1 MALAESVDGQSF
13 GALPPS
19 RVIPA
24 GRENGTE
31 LGNALR
37 AFRSAFIGVGV
48 MSCMINLLYLTG
60 SLFMLEV
67 YDRVLPSRS
76 VPTLVGL
83 AVLAGGLFIAQGVLD
98 LIRGRI
104 LGRIG
109 TALDEALNSRV
120 FDTIVRLPLTMG
132 ARNEGLQPLRDLDNV
147 RSFLSGMGPGA
158 FFDLPW
164 LPFYLA
170 ICFAFHVVIGLTALV
185 GAVILVTLT
194 LMTEFMSRRPAREA
208 IGLAARRNDLAA
220 TSRRN
225 AEVLVAMGMAGR
237 MTRRWTE
244 ANQTYLAGNQRASD
258 VTGGLGAI
266 AKVMRMTLQSAV
278 LAVGAYLVIHQEAT
292 AGIIIAGSILS
303 ARALAP
309 VDLAI
314 AHWKS
319 FVAAR
324 QSWHRLSGLLQSMPA
339 RIAQTMLQSPS
350 SRLSVE
356 AVSITAPGEQKVIVQ
371 DVTFALAA
379 GNGLGVIGPSGSGKS
394 SLVRALVGV
403 WQPAR
408 GKVRLDGA
416 ALDQW
421 SPDVLGRHVGYLP
434 QDVELFAGTV
444 AQNIGRFDPEAS
456 SETIIAAAKEA
467 GVHEMIIK
475 MRDGY
480 DTQVGEQGTALS
492 AGQAQR
498 VALARALYGNP
509 FLIVLDEPNSNL
521 DTEGD
526 EALRRAIR
534 AARERGAIVVVVAHR
549 PIGIE
554 ALDQVLILRDGRM
567 QALGPKETVLGQAL
581 QRVASPSPIKIVADA
596 GVAR

>member
-1 MALAESVDGQSF
+1 MAVAPGVRRS
-13 GALPPS
+13 
-19 RVIPA
+19 
-24 GRENGTE
+24 E
-31 LGNALR
+31 LGEALR
-37 AFRSAFIGVGV
+37 ACRTAFIGVGV

-83 AVLAGGLFIAQGVLD
+83 IILAVGLYIAQGILD

-104 LGRIG
+104 LGRVG
-109 TALDEALNSRV
+109 TSLDEALNARV
-120 FDTIVRLPLTMG
+120 FDIVVRLPLAVG
-132 ARNEGLQPLRDLDNV
+132 GPSEGLQPLRDLDNV
-147 RSFLSGMGPGA
+147 RGFLGGMGPGA

-170 ICFAFHVVIGLTALV
+170 ICFAFHVLIGVTALV
-185 GAVILVTLT
+185 GAIILVTLT
-194 LMTEFMSRRPAREA
+194 VMTEFLSRAPAREA
-208 IGLAARRNDLAA
+208 LGLAARRNDLAA
-220 TSRRN
+220 ASRRN
-225 AEVLVAMGMAGR
+225 AEVLVAMGMSGR
-237 MTRRWTE
+237 LTRRWSK
-244 ANQTYLAGNQRASD
+244 ANQNYLDGNQRASD
-258 VTGGLGAI
+258 VSGGLSAA
-266 AKVMRMTLQSAV
+266 AKVMRMMLQSSV

-309 VDLAI
+309 VDLVI

-324 QSWHRLSGLLQSMPA
+324 QSWHRLNRLLESMPA
-339 RIAQTMLQSPS
+339 RATPTLLQNPS

-356 AVSITAPGEQKVIVQ
+356 AISIVPPGDQRFIVQ
-371 DVTFALAA
+371 DVTFALTA
-379 GNGLGVIGPSGSGKS
+379 GNGLGIIGPSGSGKS

-403 WQPAR
+403 WQPVR
-408 GKVRLDGA
+408 GKVRVDGA

-421 SPDVLGRHVGYLP
+421 SSDVLGRHVGYLP
-434 QDVELFAGTV
+434 QDVELFAGSV
-444 AQNIGRFDPEAS
+444 AQNICRFDPEANS
-456 SETIIAAAKEA
+456 DGIIAAAKEA

-475 MRDGY
+475 MREGY
-480 DTQVGEQGTALS
+480 DTQVGDQGTALS

-526 EALRRAIR
+526 EALTRAIR
-534 AARERGAIVVVVAHR
+534 GARERGAIVVVVAHR

-554 ALDQVLILRDGRM
+554 AVDQILVLRDGRM
-567 QALGPKETVLGQAL
+567 QAFGPKETVLSQVL
-581 QRVASPSPIKIVADA
+581 QSRVAAPSPIKIVSEG
-596 GVAR
+596 GVTKS

>member
-1 MALAESVDGQSF
+1 MAAAPGVR
-13 GALPPS
+13 PS
-19 RVIPA
+19 
-24 GRENGTE
+24 E
-31 LGNALR
+31 LGEALR
-37 AFRSAFIGVGV
+37 ACRTAFIGVGV

-83 AVLAGGLFIAQGVLD
+83 IILAGGLYVAQGILD

-109 TALDEALNSRV
+109 TSLDESLNARV
-120 FDTIVRLPLTMG
+120 FDIVVRLPLTAG

-147 RSFLSGMGPGA
+147 RSFLGGMGPGA

-170 ICFAFHVVIGLTALV
+170 ICFAFHVLIGVTALV

-194 LMTEFMSRRPAREA
+194 VMTEFMSRTPAREA
-208 IGLAARRNDLAA
+208 LGLAARRNDLAA
-220 TSRRN
+220 ASRRN
-225 AEVLVAMGMAGR
+225 AEVLVAMGMSGR
-237 MTRRWTE
+237 LSRRWSK
-244 ANQTYLAGNQRASD
+244 ANQNYLDGNQRASD
-258 VTGGLGAI
+258 VSGGLSAA
-266 AKVMRMTLQSAV
+266 AKVMRMMLQSAV

-292 AGIIIAGSILS
+292 AGIIIAGSILA

-324 QSWHRLSGLLQSMPA
+324 QSWHRLNRLLDSMPA
-339 RIAQTMLQSPS
+339 RATPTLLQNPS

-356 AVSITAPGEQKVIVQ
+356 AVSLVPPGDQRLIVQ
-371 DVTFALAA
+371 DVTFALTA
-379 GNGLGVIGPSGSGKS
+379 GNGLGIIGPSGSGKS

-408 GKVRLDGA
+408 GKVRVDGA

-421 SPDVLGRHVGYLP
+421 SSDVLGRHIGYLP
-434 QDVELFAGTV
+434 QDVELFAGSV
-444 AQNIGRFDPEAS
+444 AQNICRFDPEAT
-456 SETIIAAAKEA
+456 SEGIIGAAKEA

-475 MRDGY
+475 MREGY
-480 DTQVGEQGTALS
+480 DTQIGEQGTALS

-498 VALARALYGNP
+498 VALARALYGDP

-526 EALRRAIR
+526 EALTRAIR
-534 AARERGAIVVVVAHR
+534 GARERGAIVVVVAHR

-554 ALDQVLILRDGRM
+554 AVDQLLVLRDGRM
-567 QALGPKETVLGQAL
+567 QAFGPKETVLAQVL
-581 QRVASPSPIKIVADA
+581 QQRVAAPSPIKIVSEG
-596 GVAR
+596 GVSKS

>member
-1 MALAESVDGQSF
+1 MAAVPGVRRS
-13 GALPPS
+13 
-19 RVIPA
+19 
-24 GRENGTE
+24 E
-31 LGNALR
+31 LGDALR
-37 AFRSAFIGVGV
+37 ACRSAFIGVGAL
-48 MSCMINLLYLTG
+48 SCMINLLYLTG

-83 AVLAGGLFIAQGVLD
+83 AVLAGGLYVAQGVLD
-98 LIRGRI
+98 LIRSRI

-120 FDTIVRLPLTMG
+120 FDTIVRLPLMVG
-132 ARNEGLQPLRDLDNV
+132 GRNEGLQPLRDLDNV
-147 RSFLSGMGPGA
+147 RSFLSSMGPGA
-158 FFDLPW
+158 LFDLPW

-170 ICFAFHVVIGLTALV
+170 ICFAFHVMIGLTALV
-185 GAVILVTLT
+185 GAIILVTLT
-194 LMTEFMSRRPAREA
+194 IVTEFMSRAPAREA
-208 IGLAARRNDLAA
+208 MGLAARRNDLAT

-225 AEVLVAMGMAGR
+225 AEVLVAMGMSGR
-237 MTRRWTE
+237 MASRWGE
-244 ANQTYLAGNQRASD
+244 ANQKYLAGNQRASD
-258 VTGGLGAI
+258 VAGGLGAI

-314 AHWKS
+314 AHWKG

-324 QSWHRLSGLLQSMPA
+324 QSWHRLNRLLESLPARGAVTLLQN
-339 RIAQTMLQSPS
+339 PS

-356 AVSITAPGEQKVIVQ
+356 GVSIVPPGDQKLIVQ
-371 DVTFALAA
+371 DVTFALQA

-421 SPDVLGRHVGYLP
+421 SSDVLGRNVGYLP

-444 AQNIGRFDPEAS
+444 AQNVSRFDPEAS
-456 SETIIAAAKEA
+456 ADAIIAAAKEA

-480 DTQVGEQGTALS
+480 DTQIGEQGTALS

-526 EALRRAIR
+526 EALTRAVR

-554 ALDQVLILRDGRM
+554 AVDQLLVLKDGRM
-567 QALGPKETVLGQAL
+567 QAFGPKETVLGQVM
-581 QRVASPSPIKIVADA
+581 QRVAPPPPIKIVSDA
-596 GVAR
+596 GVAKS

>member
-1 MALAESVDGQSF
+1 MAAVPGVRRS
-13 GALPPS
+13 
-19 RVIPA
+19 
-24 GRENGTE
+24 E
-31 LGNALR
+31 LGEALR
-37 AFRSAFIGVGV
+37 ACRSAFIGVGI

-60 SLFMLEV
+60 SIFMLEI

-83 AVLAGGLFIAQGVLD
+83 VILAGGLYIAQGILD

-104 LGRIG
+104 LARIG
-109 TALDEALNSRV
+109 TSLDEALSGRV
-120 FDTIVRLPLTMG
+120 FETVVRLPLVAG
-132 ARNEGLQPLRDLDNV
+132 GRSEGLQPLRDLDNI
-147 RSFLSGMGPGA
+147 RSFLSSMGPGA

-170 ICFAFHVVIGLTALV
+170 ICFAFHVLIGVTALG
-185 GAVILVTLT
+185 GAIILVTLT
-194 LMTEFMSRRPAREA
+194 ILTEFMTRRPAREA
-208 IGLAARRNDLAA
+208 MGLAAQRNDLAA
-220 TSRRN
+220 ASRRN
-225 AEVLVAMGMAGR
+225 AEVLVAMGMSGR
-237 MTRRWTE
+237 LTKRWST
-244 ANQTYLAGNQRASD
+244 ANEKYLAGNQRTSD
-258 VTGGLGAI
+258 VAGGLGAT

-292 AGIIIAGSILS
+292 AGVIIAGSILA

-314 AHWKS
+314 AHWKG

-324 QSWHRLSGLLQSMPA
+324 QSWHRLNRLLGSLPAQSTPTLLQN
-339 RIAQTMLQSPS
+339 PS
-350 SRLSVE
+350 KRLAVE
-356 AVSITAPGEQKVIVQ
+356 NVSIVPPGSQKIIVQ
-371 DVTFALAA
+371 DVSFLLEA

-394 SLVRALVGV
+394 SLIRALVGV

-408 GKVRLDGA
+408 GKVRLDAA

-421 SPDVLGRHVGYLP
+421 SSDVLGRHVGYLP
-434 QDVELFAGTV
+434 QDVELFAGSV
-444 AQNIGRFDPEAS
+444 AQNICRFDPDAKAEP
-456 SETIIAAAKEA
+456 IIAAAKEA
-467 GVHEMIIK
+467 GVHEMIVK
-475 MRDGY
+475 MGEGY
-480 DTQVGEQGTALS
+480 DTQVGEQGVSLS

-526 EALRRAIR
+526 EALTRAVR

-554 ALDQVLILRDGRM
+554 AVDLLLVLKDGRM
-567 QALGPKETVLGQAL
+567 QAFGPKEQVLGQVL
-581 QRVASPSPIKIVADA
+581 QRVAPPPSPIKIVSEA
-596 GVAR
+596 GAKS

>member
-1 MALAESVDGQSF
+1 MAVAPGVRRS
-13 GALPPS
+13 
-19 RVIPA
+19 
-24 GRENGTE
+24 E
-31 LGNALR
+31 LGDALR
-37 AFRSAFIGVGV
+37 TCRNAFIGVGV
-48 MSCMINLLYLTG
+48 MSCAINVLYLTG
-60 SLFMLEV
+60 SIFMLEV

-76 VPTLVGL
+76 VPTLIGL
-83 AVLAGGLFIAQGVLD
+83 AILAGGMYLAQGILD

-109 TALDEALNSRV
+109 TALDEILNRRV
-120 FDTIVRLPLTMG
+120 FDAMVRLPLIMG
-132 ARNEGLQPLRDLDNV
+132 ARNEGLQPLRDLDAV

-170 ICFAFHVVIGLTALV
+170 ICFAFHFMIGVTALV
-185 GAVILVTLT
+185 GAIILVGLT
-194 LMTEFMSRRPAREA
+194 LATEYMSREPAQQA
-208 IGLAARRNDLAA
+208 TGLAARRNDLAA

-225 AEVLVAMGMAGR
+225 AEVVVAMGMSER
-237 MTRRWTE
+237 LTSRWSA
-244 ANQTYLAGNQRASD
+244 ANEKYLAGHQRASD
-258 VTGGLGAI
+258 VAGGLGAI
-266 AKVMRMTLQSAV
+266 SKVLRMTLQSAV
-278 LAVGAYLVIHQEAT
+278 LGVGAYLVIHQEAT
-292 AGIIIAGSILS
+292 AGVIIAGSILS

-314 AHWKS
+314 AHWRS

-324 QSWHRLSGLLQSMPA
+324 QSWHRLNRLLEQLPVRSAQTLLQD
-339 RIAQTMLQSPS
+339 PS

-356 AVSITAPGEQKVIVQ
+356 TISIVPPGDQKIIVQ
-371 DVTFALAA
+371 EVTFALEA
-379 GNGLGVIGPSGSGKS
+379 GHGLGIIGPSGSGKS
-394 SLVRALVGV
+394 SLVRTLVGV
-403 WQPAR
+403 WQPFR

-421 SPDVLGRHVGYLP
+421 SPDVLGRHIGYLP

-444 AQNIGRFDPEAS
+444 AQNISRFDPEAS
-456 SETIIAAAKEA
+456 SDGIIAAAKEA
-467 GVHEMIIK
+467 GVHQLIIK

-498 VALARALYGNP
+498 VALARALYGDP

-526 EALRRAIR
+526 EALTRAIR
-534 AARERGAIVVVVAHR
+534 GARERGAVVVVVAHR
-549 PIGIE
+549 PVGIE
-554 ALDQVLILRDGRM
+554 AVDQLLVLKDGRV
-567 QALGPKETVLGQAL
+567 QAFGPKETVLGQVI
-581 QRVASPSPIKIVADA
+581 QRVAPPTPIKIVSE
-596 GVAR
+596 GGIKKS

>member
-1 MALAESVDGQSF
+1 MAAVPGVRRS
-13 GALPPS
+13 
-19 RVIPA
+19 
-24 GRENGTE
+24 E
-31 LGNALR
+31 LGDALR
-37 AFRSAFIGVGV
+37 ACRGAFLGVGI

-83 AVLAGGLFIAQGVLD
+83 AILAGGLYIAQGVLD
-98 LIRGRI
+98 LIRIRI

-109 TALDEALNSRV
+109 TALDESLNSRV
-120 FDTIVRLPLTMG
+120 FDTIVRLPLTAG
-132 ARNEGLQPLRDLDNV
+132 ARNEGLQPLRDLDNI

-170 ICFAFHVVIGLTALV
+170 ICFAFHVMIGLTALV

-194 LMTEFMSRRPAREA
+194 IVTEFMSRRPAREA
-208 IGLAARRNDLAA
+208 LGLAARRNDLAT

-225 AEVLVAMGMAGR
+225 AEVLVAMGMSGR
-237 MTRRWTE
+237 LNKRWSE
-244 ANQTYLAGNQRASD
+244 ANQNYLAGNQRASD
-258 VTGGLGAI
+258 VSGGLGAI

-314 AHWKS
+314 AHWKG

-324 QSWHRLSGLLQSMPA
+324 QSWQRLNRLLESLP
-339 RIAQTMLQSPS
+339 AQTQQTLLQSPS
-350 SRLSVE
+350 TRLSVE
-356 AVSITAPGEQKVIVQ
+356 GVSMAPPGDQKIVVQ
-371 DVTFALAA
+371 DVTFALEA

-403 WQPAR
+403 WQPFR

-421 SPDVLGRHVGYLP
+421 SSDVLGRHVGYLP
-434 QDVELFAGTV
+434 QDVELFAGSV
-444 AQNIGRFDPEAS
+444 AQNICRFDPEAR

-467 GVHEMIIK
+467 GVHQMIIK

-480 DTQVGEQGTALS
+480 DTQIGEQGAALS

-498 VALARALYGNP
+498 VALARALYGDP

-526 EALRRAIR
+526 EALTRAVR

-549 PIGIE
+549 PVGIE
-554 ALDQVLILRDGRM
+554 AVDMLLVLKDGRVH
-567 QALGPKETVLGQAL
+567 AFGPKDTVLGQVL
-581 QRVASPSPIKIVADA
+581 QRVAPPVAPIKIVSEG
-596 GVAR
+596 GVAKS

>member
-1 MALAESVDGQSF
+1 MAAAPVVMRSELSS
-13 GALPPS
+13 ALQ
-19 RVIPA
+19 
-24 GRENGTE
+24 GC
-31 LGNALR
+31 
-37 AFRSAFIGVGV
+37 RSAFAGVGA
-48 MSCMINLLYLTG
+48 MSCIINLLYLTG
-60 SLFMLEV
+60 SIFMLEV

-76 VPTLVGL
+76 VPTLIGL
-83 AVLAGGLFIAQGVLD
+83 IILATGLYLAQGVLD

-109 TALDEALNSRV
+109 TALDESLNARV
-120 FDTIVRLPLTMG
+120 FDTIVRLPLIVG
-132 ARNEGLQPLRDLDNV
+132 GRNEGLQPLRDLDNV
-147 RSFLSGMGPGA
+147 RSFLGSQGPSA

-164 LPFYLA
+164 LPLYLV
-170 ICFAFHVVIGLTALV
+170 ICFAFHVMIGITALI
-185 GAVILVTLT
+185 GAIILVTLT
-194 LMTEFMSRRPAREA
+194 VLTEYLTRTPAKEA
-208 IGLAARRNDLAA
+208 LGLAARRNDLAA
-220 TSRRN
+220 ASRRN

-237 MTRRWTE
+237 LMQRWNETNE
-244 ANQTYLAGNQRASD
+244 KYLAGNQRASD
-258 VTGGLGAI
+258 VAGGLGAI
-266 AKVMRMTLQSAV
+266 AKVLRMLLQSAV

-324 QSWHRLSGLLQSMPA
+324 QSWRRLNQLLDRLPA
-339 RIAQTMLQSPS
+339 RPVPTLLPPPS

-356 AVSITAPGEQKVIVQ
+356 GLSIAAPGDPRPVVQ
-371 DVTFALAA
+371 DVTFALSA
-379 GNGLGVIGPSGSGKS
+379 GSGLGVIGPSASGKS

-421 SPDVLGRHVGYLP
+421 SCDELGRHVGYLP

-444 AQNIGRFDPEAS
+444 AQNIARFDPQA
-456 SETIIAAAKEA
+456 TADGVIAAAKEA
-467 GVHEMIIK
+467 GVHDMIVK

-480 DTQVGEQGTALS
+480 NTEVGEQGAALS

-509 FLIVLDEPNSNL
+509 FLVVLDEPNSNL

-526 EALRRAIR
+526 EALSRAVRSAR
-534 AARERGAIVVVVAHR
+534 ARGAIVIVVAHR

-554 ALDQVLILRDGRM
+554 AVDQILVMKDGRM
-567 QALGPKETVLGQAL
+567 QAFGPKETVLAQVL
-581 QRVASPSPIKIVADA
+581 QSRVTTPTPIKIVSESGIAKP
-596 GVAR
+596 

>member
-1 MALAESVDGQSF
+1 MAGV
-13 GALPPS
+13 
-19 RVIPA
+19 A
-24 GRENGTE
+24 GVRRSE
-31 LGNALR
+31 LGEALR
-37 AFRSAFIGVGV
+37 ACRSALIGVGL
-48 MSCMINLLYLTG
+48 MSCIINLLYLTG
-60 SLFMLEV
+60 SIFMLEV

-83 AVLAGGLFIAQGVLD
+83 IILAAGLYMAQGVLD

-109 TALDEALNSRV
+109 TSLDEALNARV
-120 FDTIVRLPLTMG
+120 FDTIVRLPLMAG
-132 ARNEGLQPLRDLDNV
+132 GHNEGLQPLRDLDNV
-147 RSFLSGMGPGA
+147 RAFLGSQGPSA

-164 LPFYLA
+164 LPLYLA
-170 ICFAFHVVIGLTALV
+170 ICFAFHVLIGVTALV

-194 LMTEFMSRRPAREA
+194 LITEYLSRDPAREA
-208 IGLAARRNDLAA
+208 MGLASRRNDLAT

-225 AEVLVAMGMAGR
+225 AEVVVAMGMAGR
-237 MTRRWTE
+237 LGKHWSD
-244 ANQTYLAGNQRASD
+244 ANAKYLAGHEHASD
-258 VTGGLGAI
+258 IAGGLGAV
-266 AKVMRMTLQSAV
+266 AKVLRMMLQSAV
-278 LAVGAYLVIHQEAT
+278 LGVGAYLVIHQEAT

-324 QSWHRLSGLLQSMPA
+324 HSWQRLTHLLEQMPVKPAPTLLQN
-339 RIAQTMLQSPS
+339 PS

-356 AVSITAPGEQKVIVQ
+356 GVGITAPGDQKVIVQ
-371 DVTFALAA
+371 DVNFALTTGA
-379 GNGLGVIGPSGSGKS
+379 GLGVIGPSGSGKS
-394 SLVRALVGV
+394 SLARALVGV
-403 WQPAR
+403 WQPFR

-421 SPDVLGRHVGYLP
+421 STEVLGRHVGYLP

-444 AQNIGRFDPEAS
+444 AQNISRFDPEAKP
-456 SETIIAAAKEA
+456 EAVLAAAKEA

-480 DTQVGEQGTALS
+480 NTQVGEQGTALS

-498 VALARALYGNP
+498 VALARALYGEP

-526 EALRRAIR
+526 EALTRAVR

-554 ALDQVLILRDGRM
+554 GVDQILVLRDGRM
-567 QALGPKETVLGQAL
+567 QAFGPKETVLAQVL
-581 QRVASPSPIKIVADA
+581 QPRVTSPAPIKIVSDA
-596 GVAR
+596 GAAKS

>member
-1 MALAESVDGQSF
+1 MAAVPGVRRS
-13 GALPPS
+13 
-19 RVIPA
+19 
-24 GRENGTE
+24 E
-31 LGNALR
+31 LGDALR
-37 AFRSAFIGVGV
+37 ACRGAFVGVGV

-83 AVLAGGLFIAQGVLD
+83 AILAGGLYMAQGILD
-98 LIRGRI
+98 LIRIRI

-109 TALDEALNSRV
+109 TALDESLNSRV
-120 FDTIVRLPLTMG
+120 FDTIVRLPLTAG
-132 ARNEGLQPLRDLDNV
+132 ARNEGLQPLRDLDNI

-170 ICFAFHVVIGLTALV
+170 ICFAFHVMIGLTALV
-185 GAVILVTLT
+185 GAIILVTLT
-194 LMTEFMSRRPAREA
+194 IVTEFMSRRPAREA
-208 IGLAARRNDLAA
+208 LGLAARRNGLAA

-225 AEVLVAMGMAGR
+225 AEVLVAMGMSGR
-237 MTRRWTE
+237 LNKRWSE
-244 ANQTYLAGNQRASD
+244 ANQNYLAGNQRASD
-258 VTGGLGAI
+258 VAGGLGAI

-314 AHWKS
+314 AHWKG

-324 QSWHRLSGLLQSMPA
+324 QSWHRLNRLLESLP
-339 RIAQTMLQSPS
+339 AQTAQTVLQNPS
-350 SRLSVE
+350 SRLAVE
-356 AVSITAPGEQKVIVQ
+356 AVSIAPPGEQRIVVQ
-371 DVTFALAA
+371 DVTFALEA

-403 WQPAR
+403 WQPFR

-421 SPDVLGRHVGYLP
+421 SSDVLGRHVGYLP
-434 QDVELFAGTV
+434 QDVELFAGSV
-444 AQNIGRFDPEAS
+444 AQNICRFDPEAR
-456 SETIIAAAKEA
+456 SEAIIAAAKEA
-467 GVHEMIIK
+467 GVHQMIIK

-480 DTQVGEQGTALS
+480 DTQIGEQGAALS

-498 VALARALYGNP
+498 VALARALYGDP

-526 EALRRAIR
+526 EALTRAVR

-549 PIGIE
+549 PVGIE
-554 ALDQVLILRDGRM
+554 AVDMLLVLKDGRM
-567 QALGPKETVLGQAL
+567 HAFGPKDTVLGQVL
-581 QRVASPSPIKIVADA
+581 QRVAPPAPAIKVVSEG
-596 GVAR
+596 GVAKS

>member
-1 MALAESVDGQSF
+1 MAAAPGVRRS
-13 GALPPS
+13 
-19 RVIPA
+19 
-24 GRENGTE
+24 E
-31 LGNALR
+31 LGDALR
-37 AFRSAFIGVGV
+37 ACRSAFIGVGV

-60 SLFMLEV
+60 SIFMLEI

-76 VPTLVGL
+76 IPTLVGL
-83 AVLAGGLFIAQGVLD
+83 VILAGGLYIAQGALD

-104 LGRIG
+104 LVRIG
-109 TALDEALNSRV
+109 TSLDETLNARV
-120 FDTIVRLPLTMG
+120 FETVVRLPLMVG
-132 ARNEGLQPLRDLDNV
+132 GRNEGLQPLRDLDNV
-147 RSFLSGMGPGA
+147 RSFLSSMGPGA

-170 ICFAFHVVIGLTALV
+170 ICFAFHVMIGLTALV
-185 GAVILVTLT
+185 GAIILVALT
-194 LMTEFMSRRPAREA
+194 IATEFMSREPAREA
-208 IGLAARRNDLAA
+208 MGLAARRNDLAA

-225 AEVLVAMGMAGR
+225 AEVLVAMGMSGR
-237 MTRRWTE
+237 LTRRWSE
-244 ANQTYLAGNQRASD
+244 ANEKYLAGNQRASD
-258 VTGGLGAI
+258 VAGGLGAI

-314 AHWKS
+314 AHWKG

-324 QSWHRLSGLLQSMPA
+324 QSWHRLNRLLVSLPAQSAPT
-339 RIAQTMLQSPS
+339 QLQDPS
-350 SRLSVE
+350 TRLSVE
-356 AVSITAPGEQKVIVQ
+356 GVSIVPPGDQKVIVQ
-371 DVTFALAA
+371 EVTFALEA
-379 GNGLGVIGPSGSGKS
+379 GSGLGVIGPSGSGKS

-403 WQPAR
+403 WQPVR

-421 SPDVLGRHVGYLP
+421 SSDALGRHVGYLP
-434 QDVELFAGTV
+434 QDVELFAGSV
-444 AQNIGRFDPEAS
+444 AQNICRFDPEAGS
-456 SETIIAAAKEA
+456 AAIIAAAKEA

-480 DTQVGEQGTALS
+480 DTQIGEQGTALS

-498 VALARALYGNP
+498 VALARALYGDP

-526 EALRRAIR
+526 EALTRAVR
-534 AARERGAIVVVVAHR
+534 SARERGAVVVVVAHR

-554 ALDQVLILRDGRM
+554 AVDQLLVLRDGRM
-567 QALGPKETVLGQAL
+567 QAFGPKEQVLGQVL
-581 QRVASPSPIKIVADA
+581 QRVAPPPPIKIVSDSGAKS
-596 GVAR
+596 

>member
-1 MALAESVDGQSF
+1 MAAAPGVRRS
-13 GALPPS
+13 
-19 RVIPA
+19 
-24 GRENGTE
+24 E
-31 LGNALR
+31 LGEALR
-37 AFRSAFIGVGV
+37 ACRTAFIGVGI

-76 VPTLVGL
+76 VPTLIGL
-83 AVLAGGLFIAQGVLD
+83 IVLAAGLYVAQGGLD
-98 LIRGRI
+98 LLRGRI

-109 TALDEALNSRV
+109 TSRDEAINVRV
-120 FDTIVRLPLTMG
+120 FDTIVRLPLVAG
-132 ARNEGLQPLRDLDNV
+132 NRNEGLQPLRDLDNV
-147 RSFLSGMGPGA
+147 RSFLGSMGPGA

-170 ICFAFHVVIGLTALV
+170 ICFAFHPLIGVTALV
-185 GAVILVTLT
+185 GAIILVTLT
-194 LMTEFMSRRPAREA
+194 ILTEFLSRTPAREA
-208 IGLAARRNDLAA
+208 TGLAARRNDLAA

-237 MTRRWTE
+237 LNKRWSE
-244 ANQTYLAGNQRASD
+244 ANQNYLAGNQRASD
-258 VTGGLGAI
+258 VAGGLGAV
-266 AKVMRMTLQSAV
+266 AKVMRMMLQSAV

-314 AHWKS
+314 LHWKN

-324 QSWHRLSGLLQSMPA
+324 QSWHRLNGLLEQVP
-339 RIAQTMLQSPS
+339 QQPVPTLLQNPT

-356 AVSITAPGEQKVIVQ
+356 GISIAAPGDQKVIVA
-371 DVTFALAA
+371 DASFVLTA
-379 GNGLGVIGPSGSGKS
+379 GQGLGIIGPSGSGKS

-403 WQPAR
+403 WQPFR
-408 GKVRLDGA
+408 GKVRIDGA

-421 SPDVLGRHVGYLP
+421 SSDVLGQFIGYLP
-434 QDVELFAGTV
+434 QDVELFTGSV
-444 AQNIGRFDPEAS
+444 AQNICRFDPEAK

-467 GVHEMIIK
+467 GVHDMIIK

-480 DTQVGEQGTALS
+480 NTEVGEQGAALS

-498 VALARALYGNP
+498 VALARALYGDP

-526 EALRRAIR
+526 EALTRATR
-534 AARERGAIVVVVAHR
+534 SARERGAIVVVVAHR
-549 PIGIE
+549 PVGIE
-554 ALDQVLILRDGRM
+554 AVDQILVLRDGHV
-567 QALGPKETVLGQAL
+567 QAFGPKEQVLAQVL
-581 QRVASPSPIKIVADA
+581 QPRIATPTPIKIVPDA
-596 GVAR
+596 GVAKS

>member
-1 MALAESVDGQSF
+1 MAAVPGV
-13 GALPPS
+13 
-19 RVIPA
+19 R
-24 GRENGTE
+24 RTE
-31 LGNALR
+31 LGDALR
-37 AFRSAFIGVGV
+37 ACRTAFIGVGV

-60 SLFMLEV
+60 SIFMLEI

-83 AVLAGGLFIAQGVLD
+83 IVLAGGLYIAQGVLD

-109 TALDEALNSRV
+109 TSLDEALNKRV
-120 FDTIVRLPLTMG
+120 FDTVVRLPLVVG
-132 ARNEGLQPLRDLDNV
+132 GRNEGLQPLRDLDNV
-147 RSFLSGMGPGA
+147 RSFLGSMGPGA

-170 ICFAFHVVIGLTALV
+170 ICFAFHWLIGVTALI
-185 GAVILVTLT
+185 GAIILVTLT
-194 LMTEFMSRRPAREA
+194 LITELMSRQPAREA
-208 IGLAARRNDLAA
+208 MGLAARRNDLAA
-220 TSRRN
+220 LSRRN
-225 AEVLVAMGMAGR
+225 AEVLVAMGMSGR
-237 MTRRWTE
+237 LNRRWSE
-244 ANQTYLAGNQRASD
+244 ANEKYLEGNQHASD
-258 VTGGLGAI
+258 VAGGLGAI
-266 AKVMRMTLQSAV
+266 AKVLRMTLQSAV

-314 AHWKS
+314 AHWKG

-324 QSWHRLSGLLQSMPA
+324 QSWHRLNRLLEQIPAPTAPTLLQNPA
-339 RIAQTMLQSPS
+339 

-356 AVSITAPGEQKVIVQ
+356 AVSIVAPGDQRVIVQ
-371 DVTFALAA
+371 DVSFALTA

-394 SLVRALVGV
+394 SLIRALVGV
-403 WQPAR
+403 WLPFR

-421 SPDVLGRHVGYLP
+421 SSDVLGSHVGYLP

-444 AQNIGRFDPEAS
+444 AQNICRFDSEATS
-456 SETIIAAAKEA
+456 DGIIAAAKEA

-475 MRDGY
+475 MREGY
-480 DTQVGEQGTALS
+480 NTQIGEQGAALS

-526 EALRRAIR
+526 EALTRAIR
-534 AARERGAIVVVVAHR
+534 GARERGAIVVVVAHR

-554 ALDQVLILRDGRM
+554 AVDQILVLKDGRM
-567 QALGPKETVLGQAL
+567 QAFGPKEQVLAQVL
-581 QRVASPSPIKIVADA
+581 QQRVAPPSPIKIVSEG
-596 GVAR
+596 GVAKS

>member
-1 MALAESVDGQSF
+1 MAAVS
-13 GALPPS
+13 GARRS
-19 RVIPA
+19 
-24 GRENGTE
+24 E
-31 LGNALR
+31 LGDALR
-37 AFRSAFIGVGV
+37 ACRSAFIGVGI

-60 SLFMLEV
+60 SIFMLEV

-83 AVLAGGLFIAQGVLD
+83 AILAGGLYIAQGVLD

-104 LGRIG
+104 LSRIG
-109 TALDEALNSRV
+109 TALDETLNARV
-120 FDTIVRLPLTMG
+120 FETVVRLPLLVG
-132 ARNEGLQPLRDLDNV
+132 GRNEGLQPLRDLDNV
-147 RSFLSGMGPGA
+147 RSFLSSMGPGA

-170 ICFAFHVVIGLTALV
+170 ICFAFHVMIGLTALI
-185 GAVILVTLT
+185 GAIILVTLT
-194 LMTEFMSRRPAREA
+194 VVTEFMSRAPAREA
-208 IGLAARRNDLAA
+208 MGLAARRNDLAA

-225 AEVLVAMGMAGR
+225 AEVLVAMGMSGR
-237 MTRRWTE
+237 LTRRWSA
-244 ANQTYLAGNQRASD
+244 ANEKYLAGNQRASD
-258 VTGGLGAI
+258 VSGGLGAI

-314 AHWKS
+314 AHWKG

-324 QSWHRLSGLLQSMPA
+324 QSWHRLNRLLEQLPAQAPPTLLQD
-339 RIAQTMLQSPS
+339 PS
-350 SRLSVE
+350 KRLSVE
-356 AVSITAPGEQKVIVQ
+356 AVSIVPPGDQKTIVQ
-371 DVTFALAA
+371 DVTFALEA
-379 GNGLGVIGPSGSGKS
+379 GSGLGVIGPSGSGKS

-403 WQPAR
+403 WQPLR

-421 SPDVLGRHVGYLP
+421 SSDVLGRHIGYLP
-434 QDVELFAGTV
+434 QDVELFAGSV
-444 AQNIGRFDPEAS
+444 AQNICRFDTDAGS
-456 SETIIAAAKEA
+456 DAIIAAAKEA
-467 GVHEMIIK
+467 GVHGMIIK

-480 DTQVGEQGTALS
+480 DTQIGEQGTALS

-498 VALARALYGNP
+498 VALARALYGDP

-526 EALRRAIR
+526 EALTRAVR

-554 ALDQVLILRDGRM
+554 AVDQLLVLKDGRM
-567 QALGPKETVLGQAL
+567 QAFGPKEQVLGQVL
-581 QRVASPSPIKIVADA
+581 QRVPPPSPIKIVSDG
-596 GVAR
+596 GVAKS

>member
-1 MALAESVDGQSF
+1 MAAVPGVRRS
-13 GALPPS
+13 
-19 RVIPA
+19 
-24 GRENGTE
+24 E
-31 LGNALR
+31 LGDALR
-37 AFRSAFIGVGV
+37 ACRSAFIGVGA

-60 SLFMLEV
+60 SIFMLEI

-83 AVLAGGLFIAQGVLD
+83 VILAGGLYIAQGFLD

-109 TALDEALNSRV
+109 TSLDEALNNRV
-120 FDTIVRLPLTMG
+120 FETIVRLPLMVG
-132 ARNEGLQPLRDLDNV
+132 GRNEGLQPLRDLDNV
-147 RSFLSGMGPGA
+147 RSFLGSMGPGA

-170 ICFAFHVVIGLTALV
+170 ICFAFHVLIGLTALI
-185 GAVILVTLT
+185 GALILV
-194 LMTEFMSRRPAREA
+194 TEFMSRAPAREA
-208 IGLAARRNDLAA
+208 MGLAARRNDLAA
-220 TSRRN
+220 SSRRN

-237 MTRRWTE
+237 LTKRWSE
-244 ANQTYLAGNQRASD
+244 ANENYLAGNQRASD
-258 VTGGLGAI
+258 VAGGLGAI

-314 AHWKS
+314 AHWKG

-324 QSWHRLSGLLQSMPA
+324 QSWHRLNRLLEQLPARTVPTLLQD
-339 RIAQTMLQSPS
+339 PS
-350 SRLSVE
+350 KRLSVE
-356 AVSITAPGEQKVIVQ
+356 AVSIVPPGDQKVIVQ
-371 DVTFALAA
+371 DVTFALEA
-379 GNGLGVIGPSGSGKS
+379 GSGLGVIGPSGSGKS

-403 WQPAR
+403 WQPLR

-421 SPDVLGRHVGYLP
+421 SSDVLGRHIGYLP

-444 AQNIGRFDPEAS
+444 AQNICRFDPDAGS
-456 SETIIAAAKEA
+456 DTIIAAAKEA

-480 DTQVGEQGTALS
+480 DTQIGEQGTALS

-526 EALRRAIR
+526 EALTRAVR
-534 AARERGAIVVVVAHR
+534 SARER
-549 PIGIE
+549 
-554 ALDQVLILRDGRM
+554 
-567 QALGPKETVLGQAL
+567 
-581 QRVASPSPIKIVADA
+581 
-596 GVAR
+596 